1 MGAVMEFFRA
11 VKFGELESNDN
22 SLRECRSCN
31 NKTAL
36 TRVVYYPET
45 EEIIRMFERV
55 CGERTWDE

>member
-1 MGAVMEFFRA
+1 MEFFRA

-36 TRVVYYPET
+36 IRVVYYPET
-45 EEIIRMFERV
+45 EEIIRMFECV